1 MDKKTFFLNGFVI
14 ALVKFILMPIVSAI
28 LIVAGFFTEILA
40 TFIGVAFLV
49 MYLLL
54 CVVFGARVAAASA
67 YDGEEEDK

>member
-40 TFIGVAFLV
+40 TFIGIAFLV

-54 CVVFGARVAAASA
+54 CVVFGARVAAASDC
-67 YDGEEEDK
+67 DGEDGTK